1 MQKPQTHP
9 EHVFHFDDAALEDGR
24 TDRRDLDGAAVPG
37 LSAPRSH
44 YISTQSGHNGLLLLH
59 GSPRDEGLSL
69 SDVRLGYHR
78 SGSRVVEFG
87 EDRDHFTC
95 GSRTTRQRSWTF
107 FFPISV
113 YFSRSPNAHNVIA
126 LTRCVS
132 LAVDLRGDG
141 HLSKVVVPHTSHL
154 LFGSSLRCLQV
165 ASKKKKNT
173 CSEYVSSTA
182 NAESHLGKR
191 AQAYE

>member
-107 FFPISV
+107 FFPFRFTFPVLQTRIMLSLSPGV
-113 YFSRSPNAHNVIA
+113 YPLRSIFAVTDTCPKLWYHIRAIFS
-126 LTRCVS
+126 L
-132 LAVDLRGDG
+132 
-141 HLSKVVVPHTSHL
+141 VP
-154 LFGSSLRCLQV
+154 
-165 ASKKKKNT
+165 A
-173 CSEYVSSTA
+173 
-182 NAESHLGKR
+182 
-191 AQAYE
+191 